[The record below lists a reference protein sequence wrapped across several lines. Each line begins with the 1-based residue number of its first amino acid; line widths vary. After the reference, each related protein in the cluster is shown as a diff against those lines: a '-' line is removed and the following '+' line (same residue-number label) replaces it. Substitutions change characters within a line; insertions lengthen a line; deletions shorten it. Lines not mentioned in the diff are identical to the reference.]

1 MSLDFLKSCDFE
13 LALKVMDK
21 FVEKVFIVSDKYQ
34 KKILVEKSKDIK
46 NYLNCCLNRMK
57 MIFKIRVIPKSM
69 YQMKFG

>member
-34 KKILVEKSKDIK
+34 KKIDI
-46 NYLNCCLNRMK
+46 
-57 MIFKIRVIPKSM
+57 S
-69 YQMKFG
+69 